1 MKKKFVTIYSVFA
14 SLTFLFSI
22 AFFSYSLINEVK
34 NGNERCA
41 NRFNFV
47 VELMT
52 KNPNNTDAKK
62 LFTDFDDFALINIY
76 KNGKLISNFP
86 EVASVQENSN
96 STFIKTFSYSFSF
109 GQDNYSIK
117 TVMYILRPSKIYSSA
132 LFAFLIIL
140 VATIFTLLL
149 IIILTVKEKKS
160 PEQQLEEENEEQ
172 VENLEKIEESN
183 TDLYENQKNE
193 DFEDSNFSKAIN
205 SSQEEKS
212 DFDENSILKTDEDF
226 HSKEENFD
234 SSKNNEEKN
243 ENNEKDTYYEEPID
257 KSNIEENIQNDQK
270 ETELQEQKNKDPIE
284 ENIQQP
290 DFEETLSKELVKAGS
305 SEQDLALI
313 LVKIPELNEQLYES
327 ILQELVQNFML
338 KRNLIFRKE
347 SDCIAIIKNNT
358 TIEEAEEFAEKIRNQ
373 ILTLEDTTCFIGI
386 SCRAIRL
393 VSAERIILES
403 EQALQHAQEESDSP
417 IIGFHVDIEKYM
429 QYLKENSK

>member
-172 VENLEKIEESN
+172 VENLEKFEESN

-257 KSNIEENIQNDQK
+257 KSNIEENIQ
-270 ETELQEQKNKDPIE
+270 
-284 ENIQQP
+284 QP

-313 LVKIPELNEQLYES
+313 LVKIPELNEQLYEN